1 MPITVSRKVFA
12 RLVEEALASIPDPLR
27 ARMDNVGILIEEWPT
42 REQVEEAGVEPD
54 DLLFGLYEGTPLIE
68 RGILADPLL
77 PDRISIFR
85 GPLTEACDSEEEIR
99 EEVRRTVIH
108 EVAHHFGLDEDA
120 LAELGYD

>member
-1 MPITVSRKVFA
+1 VPITVSRKVFA